1 MSRPRALDVDGVL
14 ETCIYAAD
22 LAAAERFYGEVI
34 GLSVHARVEGR
45 HVFFR
50 CGDGMFLVF
59 NPAATALGMHVNS
72 GDIRLQHGAQGA
84 GHVAFRVPLSSVA
97 GWRDKL
103 AETGIAI
110 EAEVTWPGGGR
121 SIYVRDPAANSVELA
136 SAEIWRAR

>member
-1 MSRPRALDVDGVL
+1 MSKPRALDVDGVL
-14 ETCIYAAD
+14 ETCMYATD
-22 LAAAERFYGEVI
+22 LPAAERFYGEVI

-59 NPAATALGMHVNS
+59 NPAATALGMHVS
-72 GDIRLQHGAQGA
+72 TGDLRLQHGAEGP
-84 GHVAFRVPLSSVA
+84 GHVAFRVSLSSLA
-97 GWRDKL
+97 EWRDKL
-103 AETGIAI
+103 SEAGIAI

-121 SIYVRDPAANSVELA
+121 SLYVRDPAGNSVELA

>member
-59 NPAATALGMHVNS
+59 NPAATALGMHVS
-72 GDIRLQHGAQGA
+72 TGDLRLQHGAEGP
-84 GHVAFRVPLSSVA
+84 GHVAFRVSLASL
-97 GWRDKL
+97 GDWRDKL
-103 AETGIAI
+103 AEAGIAI